1 MHGQCPKSRPA
12 AAASETNPS
21 ASDALSHGSLL
32 AQPPAAR
39 PFNTYCALRR
49 GKFAGCLKPPPRA
62 WCMEALM
69 VAVLG
74 NQPAGAAGCSWSR
87 PKRQAF
93 GGTQVVAKWQG
104 DGGSRSIV
112 NQQGGTQA
120 LKGRNLAP
128 LRAAGA
134 DSSRKMREDQGRSKP
149 SARGERRVLTG
160 DKNDHIHVALDA
172 SRAFPSVQM
181 VEVSAQVT
189 SDCER

>member
-1 MHGQCPKSRPA
+1 
-12 AAASETNPS
+12 
-21 ASDALSHGSLL
+21 
-32 AQPPAAR
+32 
-39 PFNTYCALRR
+39 
-49 GKFAGCLKPPPRA
+49 
-62 WCMEALM
+62 M

-87 PKRQAF
+87 PKRLS

-134 DSSRKMREDQGRSKP
+134 DSSRKMREDQGRSP
-149 SARGERRVLTG
+149 
-160 DKNDHIHVALDA
+160 
-172 SRAFPSVQM
+172 
-181 VEVSAQVT
+181 
-189 SDCER
+189 